1 MEKFFVF
8 AIKLKQQLKFFC
20 FEVASHWVDPIEIGV
35 VKVGRYKGSITMYI
49 EGECL
54 KNGRFPL

>member
-1 MEKFFVF
+1 VF